1 MSARTAS
8 RELTPAAPSLRLRA
22 VRMNPVIAFGAAGYA
37 RRSLITDYL
46 TVSAGVCQS
55 AQFDFLNFS
64 LFHNAGGGGAAA
76 AIHLDEKQTI
86 RYKYAE
92 AEENGVLSGF

>member
-46 TVSAGVCQS
+46 TVSTGVCQS

-64 LFHNAGGGGAAA
+64 LFHNADGSGAMA
-76 AIHLDEKQTI
+76 AIHLDEK
-86 RYKYAE
+86 
-92 AEENGVLSGF
+92 